1 MTNFGQC
8 GLIIH
13 ESFAW
18 RWLFQYAVLHAVRL
32 LVINGIHILDY
43 CKLNILKVSFSFY
56 SSFYFFPEQIFWFS
70 KRFFHNVI
78 VKRNRFKKKE
88 KQLKKSVPLEIH
100 YRWCLR
106 CSKFATLLLPSN
118 VAVTCRSYRKIT
130 KLSSTGKMID
140 SFRSLRNYWK
150 IFAFLLLL

>member
-1 MTNFGQC
+1 MRINYPRIFCVKMIIPIRCFTC
-8 GLIIH
+8 GKVIGNKWDSYLG
-13 ESFAW
+13 
-18 RWLFQYAVLHAVRL
+18 L
-32 LVINGIHILDY
+32 LQAEYTEGFFL
-43 CKLNILKVSFSFY
+43 FY